1 MNKVI
6 CGTFNKVYD
15 QMEIGDFI
23 TNGGCC
29 IIRCKQSP
37 TMSNKE
43 DIKKHFKRVGISL
56 RDKSFVIM
64 THKKILESIK
74 NSNLDKI

>member
-1 MNKVI
+1 
-6 CGTFNKVYD
+6 
-15 QMEIGDFI
+15 
-23 TNGGCC
+23 
-29 IIRCKQSP
+29 
-37 TMSNKE
+37 
-43 DIKKHFKRVGISL
+43 VGISL